1 MLRHLPHVL
10 VGWGVLLATL
20 VFAGTVSAQSA
31 AAGSQQE
38 AATRPLRPLMVDLSL
53 DMERIHQGL
62 WREDYVMIA
71 QGARS
76 IAEHPKI
83 SSEQMAAIKKALG
96 TDFKQ
101 FFQFD
106 VTVHEAASALADAA
120 AGENLEA
127 VLKHRRQLQQGCI
140 SCHVGFRAQVREA
153 LYGESGD

>member
-1 MLRHLPHVL
+1 MRRRLPYLFIGSAVL
-10 VGWGVLLATL
+10 FITL
-20 VFAGTVSAQSA
+20 MFAGTVSAQSA
-31 AAGSQQE
+31 AAGAHQE

-83 SSEQMAAIKKALG
+83 SAEQMAAIKKALG
-96 TDFKQ
+96 SGFKQ

-106 VTVHEAASALADAA
+106 VTVHEAASALANAA
-120 AGENLEA
+120 ADKNLEA

-140 SCHVGFRAQVREA
+140 ACHAGFREQVREA

>member
-1 MLRHLPHVL
+1 MLRSLL
-10 VGWGVLLATL
+10 YEFAGWRILLVLL
-20 VFAGTVSAQSA
+20 VFPGTVFAQSA
-31 AAGSQQE
+31 AAGSEQE

-83 SSEQMAAIKKALG
+83 TSEQMAAIKKALG
-96 TDFKQ
+96 TSFKQ
-101 FFQFD
+101 FVQFD

-120 AGENLEA
+120 ADENLKA

-140 SCHVGFRAQVREA
+140 SCHAGFREQVREA
-153 LYGESGD
+153 FYGDPRD